1 MRKKQKEAVTPRA
14 QEENQ
19 TEISRGSKNESWS
32 SNSQNIKE
40 TDPQGDMEVKS
51 STKLIAYYQ

>member
-19 TEISRGSKNESWS
+19 TDTSRGSKNESWS
-32 SNSQNIKE
+32 SNSQNIK
-40 TDPQGDMEVKS
+40 
-51 STKLIAYYQ
+51 